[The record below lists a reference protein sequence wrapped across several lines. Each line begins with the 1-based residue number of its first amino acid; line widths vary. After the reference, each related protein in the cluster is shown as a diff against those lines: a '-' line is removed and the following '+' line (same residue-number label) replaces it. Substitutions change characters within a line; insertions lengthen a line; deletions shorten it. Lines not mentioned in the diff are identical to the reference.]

1 MNSLTQSKTK
11 IKLKPPKIRRLNL
24 EKLLVKRVT
33 GIEPVSSAWKAEVLP
48 LHNTRIVQ
56 TNHCPWGWW
65 CREHAF
71 IMAIRLPE
79 ASA

>member
-1 MNSLTQSKTK
+1 M
-11 IKLKPPKIRRLNL
+11 LNTSL
-24 EKLLVKRVT
+24 EKRLDYWSNSDPV

-48 LHNTRIVQ
+48 LHNTRVVQ
-56 TNHCPWGWW
+56 TNHCPRGWW